1 MKAARMLDF
10 SVIIPVYNHQRTV
23 GEVAAKALGL
33 GAPVIVVDDGST
45 DGSYRQVA
53 GIDGVTVLRHG
64 RNLGKGQ
71 ALLTGFAE
79 AVKTSSWALT
89 IDADGQHDPS
99 DARFLLEAV
108 PEGKRPVVIG
118 ARSGMSGGQVPWT
131 SRFGREFSNFWVLLA
146 GGPKLADSQS
156 GFRLYPLPEA
166 LQLGVVAR
174 RYQFEVEILAKASWK
189 DVPVLEVPVSVDYAP
204 CGERISHFRPF
215 VDFVRNSNMFTRII
229 FQRIV
234 LPRSFRKKWP
244 RSATHEA
251 CRGEMEKKEPIRP

>member
-1 MKAARMLDF
+1 MKTAKMIDF
-10 SVIIPVYNHQRTV
+10 SVIIPVYNHERTV
-23 GEVAAKALGL
+23 GEVAEKALGL

-45 DGSYRQVA
+45 DGSYSRVSR
-53 GIDGVTVLRHG
+53 IDGVKVLRHV
-64 RNLGKGQ
+64 RNMGKGQ
-71 ALLTGFAE
+71 ALLTGFSE
-79 AVKTSSWALT
+79 AVKTSCWALT

-131 SRFGREFSNFWVLLA
+131 SRFGREFSNFWVFLA
-146 GGPKLADSQS
+146 GGPELTDSQS

-166 LQLGVVAR
+166 LRLGVVAR
-174 RYQFEVEILAKASWK
+174 RYQFEVEILAKAGWK
-189 DVPVLEVPVSVDYAP
+189 GVPVLEVPVSVDYAP

-234 LPRSFRKKWP
+234 LPKPFRKKWP
-244 RSATHEA
+244 RFATHDA
-251 CRGEMEKKEPIRP
+251 CRGEREKKEPSRP